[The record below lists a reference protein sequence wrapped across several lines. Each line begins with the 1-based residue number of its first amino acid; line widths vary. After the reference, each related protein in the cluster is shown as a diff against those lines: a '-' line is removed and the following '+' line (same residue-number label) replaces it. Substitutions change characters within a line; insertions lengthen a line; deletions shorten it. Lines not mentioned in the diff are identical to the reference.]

1 MEYATNNSS
10 HLILLAI
17 ELILRI
23 GTLHHLLVRLFQ
35 VLGEDDVSVVANRLQ
50 TGFLTNRRDIGTA
63 DLLRTIHKGLQIH
76 LLAQVHLGGTRLE
89 HESLLTSVGK
99 RKLHLAIQT
108 SRTHQRG
115 VQHFRTIGRHDHLHV
130 GRLVET
136 IHLREELHQ
145 NSLDLTV
152 AATRGVV
159 TLQRNGI
166 DLRHRRSMAILRR

>member
-50 TGFLTNRRDIGTA
+50 TGFLANRRDIGTA

-89 HESLLTSVGK
+89 HESLLTSVGSGNSTL
-99 RKLHLAIQT
+99 R
-108 SRTHQRG
+108 SRRP
-115 VQHFRTIGRHDHLHV
+115 GRISAGSNIS
-130 GRLVET
+130 GRLVAMIT
-136 IHLREELHQ
+136 FTL
-145 NSLDLTV
+145 
-152 AATRGVV
+152 VV
-159 TLQRNGI
+159 
-166 DLRHRRSMAILRR
+166 